1 MTYLLLHDL
10 LDSNKSY
17 STTHLSNAPT
27 LENAS
32 TNVSS
37 LLQFT
42 IPDGKLFYPEP
53 FIASPS
59 YLHSDLTYLHI
70 FQYWYWLWFL
80 FIFLICFFFISFV
93 STVRWCTNRV
103 RPRRETRGVSRSKC
117 GDLITACVPVTW
129 AMSIIVH
136 ESTDSMDLN
145 DGFGTAELVVGV
157 RAYQWGWEYYY
168 PRSIDLN
175 YNVRPSY
182 SSFVGNSLKYN
193 FASSKTLSSNMLWRM
208 YQNKVEDRV
217 ITPAHLMLIPVDSAS
232 SLSFLNFQNIGLNT
246 LQESSAFS
254 KIRNATKVYNSHLV
268 HTPSTFVD
276 KYTLLTALYTDEN
289 INLATSSFGVHKQHN
304 LLTVKSTGNS
314 LAGSMLDVN
323 SFEQFLTT
331 NLNISSNLDLSIYN
345 NSMQAPSASSLL
357 KSKSTI
363 DSSEAL
369 RLTNVA
375 TLGGASAQL
384 TLLNAYPNWEASFN
398 DDSDKSGTQYPAT
411 KTASNSLITSTPNLS
426 ETAYAVSDL
435 QKSSSTTVPLIALEG
450 QNNSQTTRV
459 FNLNGPNSKVLAGD
473 QSIRTFPELK
483 GSKSNLNLSPEL
495 NTSLT
500 NAKVSDNLNLN
511 HTPFEG
517 ALSSDSAY
525 ADKALVSKLSS
536 LRSLNV
542 SGMPPVLSANA
553 ANSNSLE
560 YDSLNSSTEVI
571 KKAAQGDMEVLR
583 TSSKSA
589 VGEVF
594 VGSREKTPRAINTS
608 YWSTF
613 WSNTTPKHRVSGSL
627 DASLNQ
633 SHFYLPSF
641 SLYSDYDFRND
652 QAVEM
657 LDELFWEN
665 SYSAYNFY
673 DYLSITSNVEKDRE
687 VSKKEEALAAQF
699 SLNTLGIEATKA
711 PLLSRLSKDLSLVGT
726 SYANSVQMEDSI
738 QSPWLVSTDSFS
750 LLPVFNDLGE
760 IDDSYATFK
769 HLTTLFN
776 RFSSPTLSITAPSLS
791 TRSYLSVF
799 NYFRSDY
806 DDFTWSLNTSNLT
819 SSSNPGLNLDLS
831 LYTTDQNTVSE
842 YYDDLTS
849 LGSDIRLSNP
859 VTLRSSVRNSIVN
872 YNAFQKV
879 FKPRLDEGRAHVQS
893 SSYSDLALPQPFIND
908 SKVPY
913 TQLLGKNRD
922 SFFSTPL
929 YKITPKDN
937 FNIGSSLTDA
947 LNTPMYDFPFL
958 LARTSDTM
966 RFTWVDWFASW
977 KYMEVQPSS
986 VSRYSTLGVP
996 YLRRPFDF
1004 NSGTGDKFQDTE
1016 LYFTR
1021 VARSRRNYLTNWSY
1035 SPFMYNRAY
1044 LWNNYAALNATFL
1057 NSQSSASSSRAACDS
1072 MLWYSE
1078 ALTFINNT
1086 TKDVA
1091 YSSSGNDVY
1100 GKSTWRPQ
1108 SSIAAYYYQVSK
1120 LIDIL
1125 SKREFLYRRLLENA
1139 YAQPT
1144 LPRTLSATPNNP
1156 LLKEVKASFLFTDP
1170 ATYSSEYSRDL
1181 LYSSA
1186 PYFKFLYLRTLV
1198 DTFSSSLELAPLN
1211 PTLLTNYIFFY
1222 FFGTNDS
1229 TLGRNWE
1236 LSKSQFRPLK
1246 KGISSML
1253 RLHATGAVAMP
1264 IEIRLQ
1270 VLASSRD
1277 VIHSWAIPSA
1287 SVKIDCVP
1295 GYTSHRMM
1303 KFLLTGVYWGQC
1315 QEICGRY
1322 HHWMPIVV
1330 YFMKR
1335 DLFFLWC
1342 THFVF
1347 NPSNGSTW
1355 DISDRRF
1362 ADFIRF
1368 ASYDKSSWLTEF
1380 GL

>member
-1 MTYLLLHDL
+1 MTYLVLHDL
-10 LDSNKSY
+10 LG
-17 STTHLSNAPT
+17 STKTYTTSQLPSTPT
-27 LENAS
+27 SDTAS

-129 AMSIIVH
+129 AMSIIVN

-182 SSFVGNSLKYN
+182 STFVGNSLKYN

-208 YQNKVEDRV
+208 YQNKVEDKV
-217 ITPAHLMLIPVDSAS
+217 ITPAHLMLIPTDSAS
-232 SLSFLNFQNIGLNT
+232 TLSFLNFQNIGLNT

-268 HTPSTFVD
+268 HTPSTLSD
-276 KYTLLTALYTDEN
+276 KYSLLTSLYADEN
-289 INLATSSFGVHKQHN
+289 TNLTTSSFGIRKQHN
-304 LLTVKSTGNS
+304 LLAVSALGNS
-314 LAGSMLDVN
+314 LAGSMLDSN
-323 SFEQFLTT
+323 SFEQFLSS
-331 NLNISSNLDLSIYN
+331 NLNINRSLDLSAYG
-345 NSMQAPSASSLL
+345 NSMQAPSALSLVKNNVSSN
-357 KSKSTI
+357 
-363 DSSEAL
+363 SSEAL
-369 RLTNVA
+369 RLNSLVA
-375 TLGGASAQL
+375 PRGTSSQL
-384 TLLNAYPNWEASFN
+384 SLLNAYPNWESSFN
-398 DDSDKSGTQYPAT
+398 DDSDKSGVQYPAT
-411 KTASNSLITSTPNLS
+411 KLASSSIVQSTPTLAKPSFVISDAQNTSSFTSPLVALEEQNSSTSSRAFNLS
-426 ETAYAVSDL
+426 
-435 QKSSSTTVPLIALEG
+435 
-450 QNNSQTTRV
+450 
-459 FNLNGPNSKVLAGD
+459 GPNSKVLAGD
-473 QSIRTFPELK
+473 QSIRAFPELK
-483 GSKSNLNLSPEL
+483 GSKSNLNLSADV
-495 NTSLT
+495 NTIASNSAFET
-500 NAKVSDNLNLN
+500 TLNLN
-511 HTPFEG
+511 NTPYDEVLAANG
-517 ALSSDSAY
+517 SY
-525 ADKALVSKLSS
+525 ADKTLVAKLSS
-536 LRSLNV
+536 LRSLNT
-542 SGMPPVLSANA
+542 SGMPPVLSANSE
-553 ANSNSLE
+553 NSNSLE
-560 YDSLNSSTEVI
+560 YDSLASSTELT
-571 KKAAQGDMEVLR
+571 KKTSQGGIEVVR
-583 TSSKSA
+583 DVTKGA

-613 WSNTTPKHRVSGSL
+613 WSNTTPTHRVDGAL
-627 DASLNQ
+627 KASFNQ
-633 SHFYLPSF
+633 SHFYLPTF

-673 DYLSITSNVEKDRE
+673 DYLNINSGFTKDLE
-687 VSKKEEALAAQF
+687 LSKKEEALTNQF
-699 SLNTLGIEATKA
+699 SHNTLGLDGFKSFSASQ
-711 PLLSRLSKDLSLVGT
+711 PSKDLSLVG
-726 SYANSVQMEDSI
+726 SFYSNSVQMEDSI
-738 QSPWLVSTDSFS
+738 RSPWLSSTESLA
-750 LLPVFNDLGE
+750 LLPIFNDLNE
-760 IDDSYATFK
+760 LDDSYATFK
-769 HLTTLFN
+769 NLTNLFN
-776 RFSSPTLSITAPSLS
+776 RFSAPTLGATTSTLS

-799 NYFRSDY
+799 NSFRSDY
-806 DDFTWSLNTSNLT
+806 EDFSWNIAGSNSNESVNTSSDIDLALYT
-819 SSSNPGLNLDLS
+819 QDQSDLS
-831 LYTTDQNTVSE
+831 EHYNDA
-842 YYDDLTS
+842 TS
-849 LGSDIRLSNP
+849 LGSELRLSNP
-859 VTLRSSVRNSIVN
+859 VTLRPSVRNSIVN

-893 SSYSDLALPQPFIND
+893 SSYTDLRLPQPFIND
-908 SKVPY
+908 TKVPY

-922 SFFSTPL
+922 SFYTTPL
-929 YKITPKDN
+929 YKVSTKDH
-937 FNIGSSLTDA
+937 FNVGSSLTDA

-966 RFTWVDWFASW
+966 RFTWVDWFSSW
-977 KYMEVQPSS
+977 KYIEVQPSS

-1057 NSQSSASSSRAACDS
+1057 NAQTSASSSRSACDN
-1072 MLWYSE
+1072 MLWYWE
-1078 ALTFINNT
+1078 ALSFVNNT
-1086 TKDVA
+1086 TKDVV

-1108 SSIAAYYYQVSK
+1108 SSIASYYYQVSK
-1120 LIDIL
+1120 LVDIL
-1125 SKREFLYRRLLENA
+1125 SKREFLYRRFLENA

-1144 LPRTLSATPNNP
+1144 LPRALSASPNNP

-1181 LYSSA
+1181 LYTSA

-1198 DTFSSSLELAPLN
+1198 DTFSSSVELAPLN
-1211 PTLLTNYIFFY
+1211 TSLLTNYIFFY

-1229 TLGRNWE
+1229 SLGRNLE
-1236 LSKSQFRPLK
+1236 LAKSQFRPLK

-1347 NPSNGSTW
+1347 NPSTSSTW
-1355 DISDRRF
+1355 DIGDRRF